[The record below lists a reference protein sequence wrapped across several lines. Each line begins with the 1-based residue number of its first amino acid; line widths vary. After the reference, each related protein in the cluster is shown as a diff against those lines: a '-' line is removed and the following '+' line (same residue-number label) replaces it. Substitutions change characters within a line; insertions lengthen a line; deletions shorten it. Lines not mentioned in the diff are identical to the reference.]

1 MAEATF
7 HVGSAGRG
15 PHTWVVAGD
24 VVISLTQ
31 EGIIPD
37 DYWNAFV
44 KDIQREGTTCM
55 LGLGIGA
62 ISVNSKQRRLLGP
75 AMSDKRVAA
84 VLGSSVSRGIATA
97 LSWMG
102 LKIRAFP
109 WHDLQGAFDYLG
121 SEALSAEQGVE
132 LVAELLA
139 RSGAPTLE
147 SLVNN

>member
-31 EGIIPD
+31 EGIISD
-37 DYWNAFV
+37 EHWDAFV
-44 KDIQREGTTCM
+44 DDVLRDRTTCM
-55 LGLGIGA
+55 LGLGLGA
-62 ISVNSKQRRLLGP
+62 ISVNSKQRRKLGP
-75 AMSDKRVAA
+75 AMNDKRVAA

-121 SEALSAEQGVE
+121 SEELGAERGVE
-132 LVAELLA
+132 LVSELLA
-139 RSGAPTLE
+139 RSGAPSLE
-147 SLVNN
+147 SLINS